1 MIPKKEHINQIERF
15 HNLIEDIGKKIEKS
29 GSDTDLEVYLKYFE
43 LTSKIWPM
51 VDDCIEKI
59 KDEFL
64 SDFKSGNLDAWFVI
78 Y

>member
-43 LTSKIWPM
+43 LTSKIWSM

-59 KDEFL
+59 KDE
-64 SDFKSGNLDAWFVI
+64 LDRFENQNNQ
-78 Y
+78 

>member
-15 HNLIEDIGKKIEKS
+15 HNLVEDIGKKIEKS

-43 LTSKIWPM
+43 LTSKIWSM

-59 KDEFL
+59 KDE
-64 SDFKSGNLDAWFVI
+64 LDRFENQNNQ
-78 Y
+78 